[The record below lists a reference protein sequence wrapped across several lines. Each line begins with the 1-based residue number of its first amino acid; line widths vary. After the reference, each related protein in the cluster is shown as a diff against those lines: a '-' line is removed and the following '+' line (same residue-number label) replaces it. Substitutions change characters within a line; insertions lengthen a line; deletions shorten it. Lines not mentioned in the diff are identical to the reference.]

1 VSGILEVTDV
11 HTYYGESHV
20 LHGVSLE
27 VGEGEAVGLLGRNGA
42 GKTTTLRSI
51 VGFTPPRGGS
61 IRFRGAEL
69 CGRPPHAIARLGL
82 SLVPQGARVF
92 PSLTVRENLTLAA
105 RASKN
110 GWTMQGVFER
120 FPRLAERRDSYADTL
135 SGGERQ
141 MLAISRALL
150 TQPVVLLLDEPSE
163 GLAPAVVR
171 ELGALLTEL
180 RAHRVT
186 LLLVEQNLSLALHI
200 VDRVYV
206 MNKGAVVFDGTPRA
220 LLADE
225 VLHRQYL
232 GV

>member
-1 VSGILEVTDV
+1 
-11 HTYYGESHV
+11 
-20 LHGVSLE
+20 
-27 VGEGEAVGLLGRNGA
+27 LLGRNGA

-51 VGFTPPRGGS
+51 VGFTPARAGS
-61 IRFRGAEL
+61 IRFRGTEL
-69 CGRPPHAIARLGL
+69 RGHKPHAIARLGL

-105 RASKN
+105 RRGRD
-110 GWTMQGVFER
+110 GWTLERVFER
-120 FPRLAERRDSYADTL
+120 FPRLYERRDGHADTL

-141 MLAISRALL
+141 MLAIARALL
-150 TQPVVLLLDEPSE
+150 TRPVVLLLDEPTE
-163 GLAPAVVR
+163 GLAPSVVR
-171 ELGALLTEL
+171 ELGALLAEL
-180 RAHRVT
+180 RARGVT
-186 LLLVEQNLSLALHI
+186 LLLVEQNLSLALHV

-225 VLHRQYL
+225 GLHRQYL